1 MLRQQFKQYIHHH
14 HYMSISGKT
23 IHSENALITYQFR
36 SHYCYHSYDVDA
48 SYDVEQEVLRVAI
61 LTSFLKG

>member
-1 MLRQQFKQYIHHH
+1 
-14 HYMSISGKT
+14 MSISGKT